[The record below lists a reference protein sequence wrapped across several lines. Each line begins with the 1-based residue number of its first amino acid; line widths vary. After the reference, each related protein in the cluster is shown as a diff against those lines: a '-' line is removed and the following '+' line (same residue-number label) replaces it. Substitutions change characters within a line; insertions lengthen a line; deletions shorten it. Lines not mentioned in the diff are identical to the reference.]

1 MFSTRH
7 RYQRHS
13 RLCHIFHTGSH
24 GLYLPNACGRSGE
37 GRSDTPRRSPP
48 NRINNCQIA
57 CGLGRLMP
65 WTCCFAGF
73 GLAFI
78 AYPDALSKLP
88 ISPLWSILFFFM
100 LLTVGLDSQ
109 FTGIGELFICRQTSA
124 VADSQKCVFNYSC
137 SRQRCSPPA
146 WLMPS
151 QSSCQT
157 NGCWW
162 LCRPAW
168 SSTSWACRASPG
180 YVSAPQFSSDESLFT
195 LSKHVCVCV
204 CVNRQGYTGWLSSTS
219 LLLAGCCC
227 FWRSWRSS
235 ASATYTVTTSRLEA
249 MAARAAA
256 LMGSPHASAGGN
268 RFIQDIEMMLGKK
281 SWVFWLWWRA
291 CWFCISPAIIVV
303 SKASV
308 TLTGFC
314 AFSCFIRKK
323 ERTKSQ

>member
-1 MFSTRH
+1 MLFPSFPFHPSGPFYSSSCSWLLGWTPSLPASVSFLSVVRLLPLRIH
-7 RYQRHS
+7 R
-13 RLCHIFHTGSH
+13 
-24 GLYLPNACGRSGE
+24 NA
-37 GRSDTPRRSPP
+37 
-48 NRINNCQIA
+48 
-57 CGLGRLMP
+57 
-65 WTCCFAGF
+65 F
-73 GLAFI
+73 
-78 AYPDALSKLP
+78 
-88 ISPLWSILFFFM
+88 
-100 LLTVGLDSQ
+100 
-109 FTGIGELFICRQTSA
+109 
-124 VADSQKCVFNYSC
+124 FNYSC

-204 CVNRQGYTGWLSSTS
+204 CVNRQGYTGWPSSTS

-314 AFSCFIRKK
+314 AFSCFIREK